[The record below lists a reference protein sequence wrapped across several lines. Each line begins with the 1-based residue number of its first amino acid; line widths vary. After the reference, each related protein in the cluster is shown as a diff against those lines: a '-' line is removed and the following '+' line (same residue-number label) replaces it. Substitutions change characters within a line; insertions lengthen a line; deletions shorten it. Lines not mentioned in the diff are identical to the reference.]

1 LAAVALKMPTEPILY
16 LALLLLLAAVLVAVV
31 GPMAL
36 LVVLD
41 LQRTAQGAVQVA
53 VAVLT
58 ERQ

>member
-1 LAAVALKMPTEPILY
+1 MPTEAILY